1 METLGSLVDKLS
13 IVNQK
18 IWHQEEIGHDP
29 GAGDAEVAAAKRK
42 INVLNLQRTA
52 LVEEF
57 DTLFADTLSGKR
69 KAEVYH
75 PLQDYGRKG

>member
-1 METLGSLVDKLS
+1 MDTLGSLVDKVC

-18 IWHQEEIGHDP
+18 IWHAEEIAHDP
-29 GAGDAEVAAAKRK
+29 NATDTEVAMAKRK

-57 DTLFADTLSGKR
+57 DELFADVLSGK
-69 KAEVYH
+69 KKVEVYH
-75 PLQDYGRKG
+75 PFQNYDRKK